1 MIARKDD
8 GKSNGDYAK
17 RRFFDLKTTLL
28 IITAMFGTGS
38 ITGLTSYLTDPNIK
52 VQSEVN
58 GLRIRANA
66 NDLKI
71 ADIVG
76 KGQQSTMRMEYY
88 IESHDDEEKL
98 KQKLIDKEFEH
109 IKELLLEIR
118 ADLKVIKNTP

>member
-1 MIARKDD
+1 MFARKEDRKD
-8 GKSNGDYAK
+8 NGDYAK

-52 VQSEVN
+52 VQAEVN
-58 GLRIRANA
+58 GLKVRANA
-66 NDLKI
+66 SDLKV
-71 ADIVG
+71 ADLVG

-88 IESHDDEEKL
+88 IKSHNDEEEL
-98 KQKLIDKEFEH
+98 KEKLIDREFEH

-118 ADLKVIKNTP
+118 ADLKDIKSSP